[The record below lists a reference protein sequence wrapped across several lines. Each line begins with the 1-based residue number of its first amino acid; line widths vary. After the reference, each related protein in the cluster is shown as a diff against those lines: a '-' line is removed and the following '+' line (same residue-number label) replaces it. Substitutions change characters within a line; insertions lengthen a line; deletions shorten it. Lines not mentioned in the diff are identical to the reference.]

1 MNFRLIKTIF
11 FNFLTILKF
20 VNKKNKFK
28 YAFLQIQILFSSV
41 LETLSIFTIIPIIES
56 LNNKSD
62 SQFLKFLGNY
72 IELKYLTPTNFILS
86 FCLFLALSNLYLI
99 IIKKKIVDFS
109 YVLVLDLQKKVF
121 KTIILNKYAFFINKN
136 ISYFNNL
143 IVHETLS

>member
-1 MNFRLIKTIF
+1 MNIYTIKAIISD
-11 FNFLTILKF
+11 FLTILNF
-20 VNKKNKFK
+20 VEKKNKFK
-28 YAFLQIQILFSSV
+28 YAFLQIHIFFSSA

-72 IELKYLTPTNFILS
+72 IELKYLTPTYFILS

-99 IIKKKIVDFS
+99 IIKKKIIDFS

-121 KTIILNKYAFFINKN
+121 KSSQIP
-136 ISYFNNL
+136 
-143 IVHETLS
+143 

>member
-56 LNNKSD
+56 FNNDSD

-72 IELKYLTPTNFILS
+72 IELKYLTPTYLILC
-86 FCLFLALSNLYLI
+86 FCLFL
-99 IIKKKIVDFS
+99 
-109 YVLVLDLQKKVF
+109 
-121 KTIILNKYAFFINKN
+121 
-136 ISYFNNL
+136 FN
-143 IVHETLS
+143 